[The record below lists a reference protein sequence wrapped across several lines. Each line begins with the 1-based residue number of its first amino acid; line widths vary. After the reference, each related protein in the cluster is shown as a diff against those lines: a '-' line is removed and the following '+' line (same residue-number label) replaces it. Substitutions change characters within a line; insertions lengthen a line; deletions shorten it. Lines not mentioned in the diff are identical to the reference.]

1 MNGTIGNDSF
11 FNYLFVHVLYIIYKS
26 DIIQII
32 NKYTIKYIGNIMNKS
47 SRVNAELSQSEED
60 LQE

>member
-1 MNGTIGNDSF
+1 MNGTVGNDSF
-11 FNYLFVHVLYIIYKS
+11 FNYLFVHVLHLIYKS